1 MFNFGV
7 VKLNK
12 PRFQLYVFCS
22 LGRERTDAKDTLGTR
37 LGLNKNSKKIK
48 CSVASCQDFKIVS
61 QEETKSKHSITV
73 NIHKSNENFQSIN
86 GSAPFERM
94 GRFVNCL
101 S

>member
-73 NIHKSNENFQSIN
+73 NIHKSNENSSQLMAVLPLK
-86 GSAPFERM
+86 GW
-94 GRFVNCL
+94 GDLLTV
-101 S
+101 